1 MNSTFVYLF
10 YSQCPLIAAAWRMSE
25 NDFLTIPNV
34 FITAALRRTCLPPS
48 GCVWVGGEGAAAVVW
63 TPLTSHLPRSETR
76 STAAADPGWGEA
88 AATLLECYN
97 HSHFDHLEI
106 DCRFRF
112 LIFNWHSLTGG
123 RHCYILY
130 FSLEKRR

>member
-1 MNSTFVYLF
+1 MIFLPSRMYLLQQL
-10 YSQCPLIAAAWRMSE
+10 S
-25 NDFLTIPNV
+25 D
-34 FITAALRRTCLPPS
+34 ALACHQVGVS
-48 GCVWVGGEGAAAVVW
+48 GCGGEGAAAVVW

-112 LIFNWHSLTGG
+112 LIFNWHSLTRGPPLL
-123 RHCYILY
+123 YIFY
-130 FSLEKRR
+130 FPRRSAGELQDVGQRR